1 MTTTAL
7 KRYTLDQFSTISFNG
22 FDFTIPKETYD
33 IIHYLTN
40 EVGCPSYVKTPVF
53 HKKIDTSAISETTG
67 NLHGSSKGKRKGNK
81 ATEISNDEWE
91 TIRNF
96 QATKLEEKSGLDS
109 EIDQIRLHLNKI
121 TDKSFNDMKD
131 KLIIIINNLC
141 IAGLSDDGMNKIS
154 KTIYDISSSNKFY
167 SKIYADVYVELVE
180 KYSWLKNHF
189 DQKLKGFI
197 EGFENIEYCDP
208 DKDYN
213 KFCDMNKMNEQRKAT
228 TQFYMNLYRNGFIP
242 AHVMTENLQT
252 LLERVR
258 EMIDE
263 NDKKNEVDEYTENIA
278 IMYDKTMIEDA
289 EDDADEE
296 YCVGSLSIHEFITKM
311 AKSKTKDYK
320 SLSNKS
326 IFKYMDLVDM

>member
-1 MTTTAL
+1 MTTIAI
-7 KRYTLDQFSTISFNG
+7 KRYSLDQFSTISFNG

-33 IIHYLTN
+33 MIHYLTN

-53 HKKIDTSAISETTG
+53 HKKIDTSSIFETQKAPI
-67 NLHGSSKGKRKGNK
+67 SSKGKRKGNK
-81 ATEISNDEWE
+81 AAEISNEEWE
-91 TIRNF
+91 SIRNF
-96 QATKLEEKSGLDS
+96 QATKLEEKTGLDS

-121 TDKSFNDMKD
+121 TDKTFTDMKD

-141 IAGLSDDGMNKIS
+141 IAGLDENGMDKIS

-167 SKIYADVYVELVE
+167 SKIYADVYAELVE
-180 KYSWLKNHF
+180 KYPWLKKLF
-189 DQKLKGFI
+189 EQKLEGFI
-197 EGFENIEYCDP
+197 GAFENIQYCDP
-208 DKDYN
+208 EKDYN

-228 TQFYMNLYRNGFIP
+228 TQFYMNLYRNGFIH
-242 AHVMTENLQT
+242 ASIMTENLQT

-258 EMIDE
+258 EMVDE

-278 IMYDKTMIEDA
+278 IMYDKTMIETA
-289 EDDADEE
+289 EEDTDDE
-296 YCVGSLSIHEFITKM
+296 YCVGSLSIYEFIMKM
-311 AKSKTKDYK
+311 AKSKAKDYK

>member
-1 MTTTAL
+1 MTTTAI
-7 KRYTLDQFSTISFNG
+7 KRYSLDQFSTISFNG

-33 IIHYLTN
+33 IINYLTN

-53 HKKIDTSAISETTG
+53 HKKIDTSSLETKMP
-67 NLHGSSKGKRKGNK
+67 LSSMKGGKRKGK
-81 ATEISNDEWE
+81 AMEISNEEWE
-91 TIRNF
+91 SIRNF

-121 TDKSFNDMKD
+121 TDKTFADMRD
-131 KLIIIINNLC
+131 RLIVIINNLC
-141 IAGLSDDGMNKIS
+141 IIGLDEDGMDKIS

-167 SKIYADVYVELVE
+167 SKIYADVYAELVE
-180 KYSWLKNHF
+180 KYPWLKKYF
-189 DQKLKGFI
+189 DQKLQGFI
-197 EGFENIEYCDP
+197 RGFENIEYCDP

-242 AHVMTENLQT
+242 ASVMTENLQT
-252 LLERVR
+252 LLEKVR

-278 IMYDKTMIEDA
+278 IMYDKTMIENA
-289 EDDADEE
+289 EEDTDEE
-296 YCVGSLSIHEFITKM
+296 YCVGTLSIHEFITKM

>member
-1 MTTTAL
+1 MTTTAI
-7 KRYTLDQFSTISFNG
+7 KRYSLDQFSTISFNG

-33 IIHYLTN
+33 IINYLTN

-53 HKKIDTSAISETTG
+53 HKKIDTSSIIE
-67 NLHGSSKGKRKGNK
+67 NKMPLSSMKGKRKGK
-81 ATEISNDEWE
+81 AMEISNEEWE
-91 TIRNF
+91 SIRNF

-121 TDKSFNDMKD
+121 TDKTFADMRD
-131 KLIIIINNLC
+131 RLIVIINNLC
-141 IAGLSDDGMNKIS
+141 IIGLDEDSMDKIS

-167 SKIYADVYVELVE
+167 SKIYADVYAELVE
-180 KYSWLKNHF
+180 KYPWLKKHF
-189 DQKLKGFI
+189 DQKLQGFI
-197 EGFENIEYCDP
+197 SGFENIEYCDP

-242 AHVMTENLQT
+242 ASVMTENLQT
-252 LLERVR
+252 LLEKIR

-278 IMYDKTMIEDA
+278 IMYDKTMIENA
-289 EDDADEE
+289 EEDTDEE
-296 YCVGSLSIHEFITKM
+296 YCVGTLSIHEFITKM